1 MTKQSIGGGGSQGC
15 EGSNRTKH
23 SGCLI
28 SQIGLGRQQDT
39 AHTGI
44 TGTGITCSQQFV
56 LYRANRL
63 RNFDILYILFNN
75 NIYFIMIFITLL
87 F

>member
-44 TGTGITCSQQFV
+44 TGTGITWSQQIV
-56 LYRANRL
+56 LYLDKREL
-63 RNFDILYILFNN
+63 NFDILYILSFNN
-75 NIYFIMIFITLL
+75 
-87 F
+87 